1 MAEPDPFTRRF
12 LENLRSL
19 GVGDGARVL
28 VALSGGADSVA
39 LLHLLR
45 FASPENG
52 RAVFAAH
59 FDHAMRA
66 ESGRDAA
73 WVAGLCRAWGVP
85 LIGGRAEGAL
95 RTEEEAR
102 EARYGFLRQA
112 RGEVGAD
119 WIATAHHA
127 DDQAET
133 VLFRLLRGTGSAGL
147 AGIPPVDTER
157 GLVRP
162 LLPFTRPQIRRYARQ
177 NCLRWRE
184 DASNAAL
191 DPARN
196 RIRHQILPLIE
207 RTVAPGA
214 RAALARLADVARGD
228 EAAWDALLA
237 GEMGALAREEEG
249 ALVLVRERLAGYD
262 SPVAAR
268 LLRGLLRRFGVVP
281 DRDGTRSALR
291 FIGTAPSGREL
302 RLAGGIR
309 IRTEFGEARI
319 ERDPGPVPPDAP
331 LALAPGRGEGVCRIG
346 GRERRVA
353 WWPADADADAD
364 ADAPVRG
371 AESFAVASDAWPL
384 LLRGWLP
391 GDRVRTQAGTRTLKR
406 LFNDRRVPRSARAR
420 VPVLADARGRVLW
433 VAGVQRGAPSPI
445 RGEPGV
451 TLEIIDA

>member
-1 MAEPDPFTRRF
+1 MAEPDPFTRPF
-12 LENLRSL
+12 IENLRAL
-19 GVGDGARVL
+19 GVGEGARVL

-45 FASPENG
+45 FASTADG

-66 ESGRDAA
+66 ESGRDAQ

-85 LIGGRAEGAL
+85 LIAGRAEGVL

-102 EARYGFLRQA
+102 DARYAFLRQA
-112 RGEVGAD
+112 REEVGAA

-133 VLFRLLRGTGSAGL
+133 VLFRLLRGTGITGL
-147 AGIPPVDTER
+147 AGIPPMDAGR

-162 LLPFTRPQIRRYARQ
+162 LLPFTRARIRRYAARQ
-177 NCLRWRE
+177 RLRWRE
-184 DASNAAL
+184 DGSNASL

-196 RIRHQILPLIE
+196 RIRHQILPLVE

-214 RAALARLADVARGD
+214 RAALVRLAELSRED
-228 EAAWDALLA
+228 EAAFDALLA
-237 GEMGALAREEEG
+237 GEMEGLAREEEG

-331 LALAPGRGEGVCRIG
+331 LALAAGRGEGACRIG
-346 GRERRVA
+346 GRWRRVA
-353 WWPADADADAD
+353 WRPAGGDADASAG
-364 ADAPVRG
+364 G
-371 AESFAVASDAWPL
+371 AESFAVADDAWPL

-391 GDRVRTQAGTRTLKR
+391 GDRVRTPAGTRTLKR
-406 LFNDRRVPRSARAR
+406 LFNDRRVPLGARAR

-433 VAGVQRGAPSPI
+433 VAGLQRGAPPPG

>member
-12 LENLRSL
+12 AENLRSL
-19 GVGDGARVL
+19 GVGEGARVL
-28 VALSGGADSVA
+28 VALSGGGDSVA

-45 FASPENG
+45 FACPDE
-52 RAVFAAH
+52 RMAVFAAH

-66 ESGRDAA
+66 ESARDAK

-85 LIGGRAEGAL
+85 LVTGRAEGVL

-102 EARYGFLRQA
+102 DARYAFLRQA

-133 VLFRLLRGTGSAGL
+133 VLFRLLRGTGITGL
-147 AGIPPVDTER
+147 AGIPPVDAER

-162 LLPFTRPQIRRYARQ
+162 LLPFTRMRIRRYAARER
-177 NCLRWRE
+177 LRWRE

-196 RIRHQILPLIE
+196 RIRNQILPLIE

-214 RAALARLADVARGD
+214 RAALARLAELARED
-228 EAAWDALLA
+228 EAAFGALLA
-237 GEMGALAREEEG
+237 GEMEGLAREEEG

-331 LALAPGRGEGVCRIG
+331 LALAAGRGEGVCRIG
-346 GRERRVA
+346 GRWRRVA
-353 WWPADADADAD
+353 WRPAGGGDADAAD
-364 ADAPVRG
+364 GG
-371 AESFAVASDAWPL
+371 AESFAVADDAWPL

-406 LFNDRRVPRSARAR
+406 LFNDRRVPLGARAR

-433 VAGVQRGAPSPI
+433 VAGLQRGAPPPG